1 MSNRGTGA
9 GGVNTTKNGK
19 KFEDYTDNESKLID
33 MGYEKI
39 LLNPKIKNEYHLLK
53 IFEDK
58 KIVFTKQNG
67 FKKYMKTTYNIDM
80 VRSPDEA
87 YIIEYNNGKKILKI
101 LEKKTQNVSGSVA
114 DKILCGVAYKREY
127 ELLLPNDFE
136 IDYAFC
142 LNTYLK
148 NIIVSD
154 NIKYKVWNIILK
166 ESNIPLLFGDDENYF
181 KNLELWINNSL

>member
-1 MSNRGTGA
+1 M
-9 GGVNTTKNGK
+9 
-19 KFEDYTDNESKLID
+19 
-33 MGYEKI
+33 
-39 LLNPKIKNEYHLLK
+39 
-53 IFEDK
+53 
-58 KIVFTKQNG
+58 KQI
-67 FKKYMKTTYNIDM
+67 YNIDM
-80 VRSPDEA
+80 VRTPDEA

-136 IDYAFC
+136 INYAFC
-142 LNTYLK
+142 LNKYLK

-166 ESNIPLLFGDDENYF
+166 ESNIPLLFGDDEDYF
-181 KNLELWINNSL
+181 KTLDRWLNNSL

>member
-9 GGVNTTKNGK
+9 GGINTTKNGK
-19 KFEDYTDNESKLID
+19 KFEDYTDNEPISINI
-33 MGYEKI
+33 GYEKI
-39 LLNPKIKNEYHLLK
+39 VLNPKNKNDYYLLK

-58 KIVFTKQNG
+58 KIIFTKQNA
-67 FKKYMKTTYNIDM
+67 FKKYMKQIYNIDM
-80 VRSPDEA
+80 VRTPDEA

-136 IDYAFC
+136 INYAFC
-142 LNTYLK
+142 LNKYLK

-166 ESNIPLLFGDDENYF
+166 ESNIPLLFGDDEDYF
-181 KNLELWINNSL
+181 KTLDRWLNNSL